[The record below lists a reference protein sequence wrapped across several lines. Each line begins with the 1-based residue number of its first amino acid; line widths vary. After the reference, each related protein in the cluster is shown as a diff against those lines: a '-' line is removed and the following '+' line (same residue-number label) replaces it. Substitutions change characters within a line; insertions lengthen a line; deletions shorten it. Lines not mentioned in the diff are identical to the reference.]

1 MSNVPKSKRKQH
13 DFETTRQMTQLRR
26 DITEAVINDFGYDA
40 DRYQKMIDR
49 YAYARRDQE
58 NVEATVAKMQA
69 KHDSFYDAFI
79 EGETRVIMQ
88 IWRDIVMEFELG
100 NSIFPSGEALLEE
113 YNERRLHFDRCIGH
127 ISGNYQFLQNKYT
140 LTETGKV
147 VMRVNPKTVT
157 RERRRLKAYRRLL
170 DRGVMSYQDI
180 ENAFKSWLGNYV
192 KIMSKQQRKNILAL
206 YKNLFNGRILTWKQ
220 STK

>member
-1 MSNVPKSKRKQH
+1 VSNVPKSKRKQH

-79 EGETRVIMQ
+79 EDETRVIMQ

-127 ISGNYQFLQNKYT
+127 IRVLRSELQFIAETLPVNKNKYDN
-140 LTETGKV
+140 LA
-147 VMRVNPKTVT
+147 
-157 RERRRLKAYRRLL
+157 ERIVALIALVKGVRQSSNRFLKAKP
-170 DRGVMSYQDI
+170 D
-180 ENAFKSWLGNYV
+180 E
-192 KIMSKQQRKNILAL
+192 
-206 YKNLFNGRILTWKQ
+206 Q
-220 STK
+220 SVS